1 MTSNVDDVSCLGW
14 RVNDEMGYVVRRS

>member
-14 RVNDEMGYVVRRS
+14 RVKNEVGYVVSRS